1 MAPFPEEGSSVAH
14 GCYGAHQFHSSGVTT
29 RLRGTCCGRQLS
41 WGLFGSTGASSRS
54 SLRQRNSP
62 APTCGP
68 MGLNVSVFRGP
79 LALWDFSCKNPE
91 KNLSQKLQGNKFFP
105 FQVMQPKVF
114 VMEYYKDM
122 LWKGALVF
130 VVSLVASVFYF
141 RAEMGS
147 QNFSGFF
154 IYGMIIGL
162 WLIISNMHKRRL
174 IINHNKE
181 LYQFYIKGCLWQ
193 EGPLYQIY
201 VRLVAQR
208 DAYGKLFYS
217 LIINGYRLEVL
228 TLANLS
234 SKFEQIDIL
243 GRRIAR
249 NLNLNYFDYEDIST
263 RHVIRHRPPE
273 DQEEEEEFAEDQY
286 V

>member
-1 MAPFPEEGSSVAH
+1 MD
-14 GCYGAHQFHSSGVTT
+14 GAA
-29 RLRGTCCGRQLS
+29 LRGVLSPGRGFRCQPLPWWCPDQAAGGYCGCPSSEASFIRLAPHGLPWIAEQPLPISGLMGQNLS
-41 WGLFGSTGASSRS
+41 L
-54 SLRQRNSP
+54 
-62 APTCGP
+62 
-68 MGLNVSVFRGP
+68 FRGP
-79 LALWDFSCKNPE
+79 LVLWDFSFSNPV

-105 FQVMQPKVF
+105 FQVQQPRVF

-122 LWKGALVF
+122 LWKGSLLF
-130 VVSLVASVFYF
+130 VSSLVASVFYF
-141 RAEMGS
+141 RSEMGS

-154 IYGMIIGL
+154 IYGMTIGL
-162 WLIISNMHKRRL
+162 WLIASNMNKRRL
-174 IINHNKE
+174 IINHNKG

-243 GRRIAR
+243 GRRVAR
-249 NLNLNYFDYEDIST
+249 NLNLNYFDYEDISM

-273 DQEEEEEFAEDQY
+273 PKEEEDEDLVEDQI

>member
-1 MAPFPEEGSSVAH
+1 
-14 GCYGAHQFHSSGVTT
+14 
-29 RLRGTCCGRQLS
+29 
-41 WGLFGSTGASSRS
+41 
-54 SLRQRNSP
+54 
-62 APTCGP
+62 
-68 MGLNVSVFRGP
+68 MGLKMSLFRGP
-79 LALWDFSCKNPE
+79 LVLWDFSFSNPE
-91 KNLSQKLQGNKFFP
+91 IKLSQKVQGNKFFP
-105 FQVMQPKVF
+105 FQVQQPRVF
-114 VMEYYKDM
+114 VMEYYKDL
-122 LWKGALVF
+122 LWKGALLF
-130 VVSLVASVFYF
+130 TVSLVASVFYF
-141 RAEMGS
+141 RAETGF
-147 QNFSGFF
+147 QNFVGFF
-154 IYGMIIGL
+154 IYGITIGL

-181 LYQFYIKGCLWQ
+181 RYQFYIKGCLWQ

-234 SKFEQIDIL
+234 SKFEPIDIL

-273 DQEEEEEFAEDQY
+273 AKKGESSSSSNEDQNMGY
-286 V
+286 PHPTAPPYGQVQADETHPEEAVKGLLTLL

>member
-1 MAPFPEEGSSVAH
+1 M
-14 GCYGAHQFHSSGVTT
+14 
-29 RLRGTCCGRQLS
+29 
-41 WGLFGSTGASSRS
+41 
-54 SLRQRNSP
+54 SL
-62 APTCGP
+62 
-68 MGLNVSVFRGP
+68 FRGP
-79 LALWDFSCKNPE
+79 LALWDISFSSPE
-91 KNLSQKLQGNKFFP
+91 KHLSQKLQGNKYFP
-105 FQVMQPKVF
+105 FQVQQPNVF

-122 LWKGALVF
+122 LWKGALLF
-130 VVSLVASVFYF
+130 ITSLVASVFYF
-141 RAEMGS
+141 RAQTGS

-154 IYGMIIGL
+154 IYGIMIGL
-162 WLIISNMHKRRL
+162 WLIASNMNKRRL
-174 IINHNKE
+174 IINHNKR

-193 EGPLYQIY
+193 QGPLYQIY

-228 TLANLS
+228 SLANLS
-234 SKFEQIDIL
+234 SRFESIDVL

-249 NLNLNYFDYEDIST
+249 NLNLNYFDYEDVST

-273 DQEEEEEFAEDQY
+273 TKKEEKEEKEEEEEEELNEDQN

>member
-1 MAPFPEEGSSVAH
+1 
-14 GCYGAHQFHSSGVTT
+14 
-29 RLRGTCCGRQLS
+29 
-41 WGLFGSTGASSRS
+41 
-54 SLRQRNSP
+54 
-62 APTCGP
+62 
-68 MGLNVSVFRGP
+68 MGLKVSLFRGP
-79 LALWDFSCKNPE
+79 FALWDFSCFNPE
-91 KNLSQKLQGNKFFP
+91 MKLSQKLQGNRYFP
-105 FQVMQPKVF
+105 FQVQQPKVF

-122 LWKGALVF
+122 LWKGALLF
-130 VVSLVASVFYF
+130 ITSLVTSIFYF
-141 RAEMGS
+141 RTEMGS

-154 IYGMIIGL
+154 IYGIMIGL
-162 WLIISNMHKRRL
+162 WLIASNMNKRRL

-181 LYQFYIKGCLWQ
+181 RYQFYIKGCLWQ

-228 TLANLS
+228 SLANLS
-234 SKFEQIDIL
+234 SKFEQIDVL

-263 RHVIRHRPPE
+263 RHVIRHRPPDIKEEGE
-273 DQEEEEEFAEDQY
+273 DIADDQN